1 MDILNNLLFQ
11 QTDED
16 RQNFQNSILLEERRV
31 RKKID

>member
-16 RQNFQNSILLEERRV
+16 RQNFQNSILLKERRV

>member
-16 RQNFQNSILLEERRV
+16 RQDFQNSILLEERRV